1 MQPSTNAA
9 PSRVVKRYEPSSST
23 WRQLPKIGGSRWGF
37 VGLIAGIALVVLIA
51 LIIAICCCVKRS
63 RNKKRLR
70 RAAVG
75 GDLGTYHPPPTFGR
89 NASAAHR
96 AQFAP
101 VRGDDYD
108 NDAFASSP
116 RNSMSYGESATH
128 KRGPSDYEDGMA
140 MNEMN
145 NRYYRGS
152 EGFRQNY
159 THPNAGQSEGY
170 GSSYG
175 GYDYGYGGGGGGQE
189 RFAEPQYDPSYG
201 GYGQDQSQYSANYGG
216 MPSHASQLSY
226 DQYGNAYNAPPSRS
240 HSAAPSHMH
249 AASGSYHQGVTPQ
262 GEHYPTS
269 YESNAGESVPPA
281 YIDYSHHPQHTM
293 SPPPKGRIPGADI

>member
-1 MQPSTNAA
+1 MQSTTNSP
-9 PSRVVKRYEPSSST
+9 PSRIVKRYEPSSST
-23 WRQLPKIGGSRWGF
+23 WRDLPKIGGSRWGF
-37 VGLIAGIALVVLIA
+37 VGLIAGIALIVLIA
-51 LIIAICCCVKRS
+51 LIVAICCCVKRS

-108 NDAFASSP
+108 NDAFAASP
-116 RNSMSYGESATH
+116 RNSISYGESAYH

-145 NRYYRGS
+145 KNNRYYRGS
-152 EGFRQNY
+152 EGFRQDYN
-159 THPNAGQSEGY
+159 HPNPNQSEVY

-175 GYDYGYGGGGGGQE
+175 GYDYSYGGGQE
-189 RFAEPQYDPSYG
+189 RFAEPQYDQSYG
-201 GYGQDQSQYSANYGG
+201 GYGQDQSQYSASYGG
-216 MPSHASQLSY
+216 MPSHPSHASQMSY
-226 DQYGNAYNAPPSRS
+226 DQYGNPYNAPPSRS

-249 AASGSYHQGVTPQ
+249 AGSGSYHQGAA
-262 GEHYPTS
+262 PTS

-281 YIDYSHHPQHTM
+281 YINYANHPQQSM

>member
-1 MQPSTNAA
+1 MHPTMNAT

-23 WRQLPKIGGSRWGF
+23 WRNLPRIGGSRWGF

-51 LIIAICCCVKRS
+51 LIVAICCCVKRS
-63 RNKKRLR
+63 RNKRRMR

-116 RNSMSYGESATH
+116 RNSISYGDFATH
-128 KRGPSDYEDGMA
+128 KRGLSDYEDGMA
-140 MNEMN
+140 MNEMKN

-159 THPNAGQSEGY
+159 NHPNAGQSEGY

-175 GYDYGYGGGGGGQE
+175 GYDYGYGSGQE

-201 GYGQDQSQYSANYGG
+201 GYGQDQNQYSANYGG

-226 DQYGNAYNAPPSRS
+226 DQYGNAYNAPPSRA
-240 HSAAPSHMH
+240 HSAAPSHVQTG
-249 AASGSYHQGVTPQ
+249 SGSYHQGAIPQ
-262 GEHYPTS
+262 GEPYHSS

-281 YIDYSHHPQHTM
+281 YINYSPHPQQSM
-293 SPPPKGRIPGADI
+293 SPPPKARIPGVDV